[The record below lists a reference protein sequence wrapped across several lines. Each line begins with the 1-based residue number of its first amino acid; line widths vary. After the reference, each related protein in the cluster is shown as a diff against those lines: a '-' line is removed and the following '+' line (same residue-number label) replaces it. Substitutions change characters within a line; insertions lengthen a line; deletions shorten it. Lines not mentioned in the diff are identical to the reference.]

1 RDGFDGLSGDHLAD
15 GLSPAKD
22 AGFLRML
29 HKGIQGGQGTM
40 RKMAVERAHGVLLG
54 NHDLALIDE
63 HVDAMLIGVIRLRLK
78 FSRFC
83 WYPRGRHA
91 PRGEALVRRCAA
103 PALRAVP
110 LAPARSARP
119 PAHNKTNINP
129 VMSARAAG
137 SRRHVGRGHAPGYN
151 SVPPREPQGLSSQ
164 SRPAPGQSAGRVPAA
179 PAPGSR
185 GGWPAAP
192 GPA

>member
-1 RDGFDGLSGDHLAD
+1 MLEGVLIDESVELGFDLAGHFGWSAATGAVQEAAGAFASKALDPFSQGGVGEVEGVRDGFDGLSGDHLAD

-78 FSRFC
+78 FSHIPTN
-83 WYPRGRHA
+83 YVV
-91 PRGEALVRRCAA
+91 ERR
-103 PALRAVP
+103 ALRDRLAIVP
-110 LAPARSARP
+110 CYPHLGSSIAP
-119 PAHNKTNINP
+119 TI
-129 VMSARAAG
+129 
-137 SRRHVGRGHAPGYN
+137 
-151 SVPPREPQGLSSQ
+151 
-164 SRPAPGQSAGRVPAA
+164 
-179 PAPGSR
+179 
-185 GGWPAAP
+185 
-192 GPA
+192 

>member
-1 RDGFDGLSGDHLAD
+1 MERTMLEGVLIDESVELGFDRAGHFGWSAATGAVQEAAGAFASKALDPFSQGGVGEVDGVRDGFDGLSGDHFAD

-83 WYPRGRHA
+83 CLSYAYAIQRKFR
-91 PRGEALVRRCAA
+91 
-103 PALRAVP
+103 
-110 LAPARSARP
+110 
-119 PAHNKTNINP
+119 K
-129 VMSARAAG
+129 
-137 SRRHVGRGHAPGYN
+137 
-151 SVPPREPQGLSSQ
+151 SVFG
-164 SRPAPGQSAGRVPAA
+164 VT
-179 PAPGSR
+179 
-185 GGWPAAP
+185 
-192 GPA
+192 